1 MSSVKDIQ
9 VDQSSPIKSDGHSAE
24 NSDEQDSNLE
34 TTPGKTPASEKL
46 PPRAV
51 KTPKNTNGKL
61 EDHPLEDNLL
71 EITNFMK
78 ETNKEVGK
86 SKRKSTRP
94 VDISTNSQPSYHELK
109 LHSSKTRVTRRETN
123 RKPTGKTEKLRT
135 HRLMQ

>member
-78 ETNKEVGK
+78 ETNKGK
-86 SKRKSTRP
+86 
-94 VDISTNSQPSYHELK
+94 YL
-109 LHSSKTRVTRRETN
+109 
-123 RKPTGKTEKLRT
+123 
-135 HRLMQ
+135 LMRS